1 MQVAVLYNRNPR
13 LSVIMADL
21 LRAEGDLAGGR
32 NLPYQVSDETDY
44 GVPVHAERDGLDY
57 LKLKFA
63 RICIADAAGQSAW
76 AERLARLL
84 RTPSTG

>member
-1 MQVAVLYNRNPR
+1 
-13 LSVIMADL
+13 L
-21 LRAEGDLAGGR
+21 LRAEGDLAVAE

-57 LKLKFA
+57 LEIEILQDL
-63 RICIADAAGQSAW
+63 IADAAGQSAW

-84 RTPSTG
+84 PLAVNRLRSQI